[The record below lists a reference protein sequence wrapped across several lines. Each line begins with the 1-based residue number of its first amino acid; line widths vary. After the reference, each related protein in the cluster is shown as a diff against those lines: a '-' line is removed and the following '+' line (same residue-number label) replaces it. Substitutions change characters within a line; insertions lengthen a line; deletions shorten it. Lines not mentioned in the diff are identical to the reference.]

1 MYEKKKKIPLKWKP
15 KVSRETILMVNKID
29 FKATS
34 VTTNKKLL
42 YNDKA
47 INYSRRYTV
56 SKYF

>member
-1 MYEKKKKIPLKWKP
+1 MKKKNSTQ
-15 KVSRETILMVNKID
+15 VETKSKQGNNTYANKID